1 MRVLSDSLRLLHL
14 PHFLSLHLL
23 YLPALPTAFHLLLP

>member
-1 MRVLSDSLRLLHL
+1 MRVLSDSLRPLHL
-14 PHFLSLHLL
+14 LRLLSLHLL

>member
-1 MRVLSDSLRLLHL
+1 MRVLSDSLRPLHL